1 MRYNFNILFI
11 LGILILSS
19 GQGSAQEVVDEIEFI
34 GNEHISDSQL
44 ETWSGMSKNYP
55 FNPEMIKSANKK
67 IITGYQEAGYLF
79 ARIDSTIFS
88 AEVKVNFMS
97 IRWYINEGSLVRLGK
112 VRMIPDSLN
121 IEDLENLVDFNEG
134 DIYRKEIIE
143 SEIALIGHYY
153 AEKGYPL
160 ATIDI
165 INTSLR
171 SDDDIKYIDLDI
183 KINAGQAI
191 SINQIILRGNQS
203 TQDEVILRELSIKDG
218 QRYNQKKIDDIP
230 KQLNQLGYFSEIAPV
245 KAIGLR
251 DGKTDLL
258 VEVKESNTT
267 SFDGIVGYIPPPQTS
282 PTEEGY
288 FTGLINL
295 NFRNLF
301 GTGRKFE
308 VNWRKPDKY
317 SEEFR
322 LYYEEPWVFNFPM
335 NLGAGLER
343 IVRDTTYIERS
354 YFLNSTLKLSAEFK
368 GFLNFRHNEVVP
380 DSLASRVLRMTR
392 NTTTSGEIGIQ
403 YDTRDYP
410 VNPRTGLRY
419 MASISFGT
427 KENTG
432 PEYLLQEDSL
442 ALREGIKTIRGQ
454 LSFFQ
459 KLWQNQVLA
468 IKFNGSHIEGDK
480 NQLQLSD
487 HFWFGGFGSLRG
499 YRENQF
505 HGTSVSWVNLEYRF
519 IIGRNS
525 RVFLF
530 NDWGFYQY
538 EDALDTQNDILA
550 GYGVGIRFDTPLGVM
565 GVDYGLGKG
574 DTFSTGK
581 IHFGIINTF

>member
-1 MRYNFNILFI
+1 MIYKFKLFLI
-11 LGILILSS
+11 LGFLILSH
-19 GQGSAQEVVDEIEFI
+19 GQGITQEVVGEIEFI
-34 GNEHISDSQL
+34 GNEHISDGQL
-44 ETWSGMSKNYP
+44 ETWSGMRENSP
-55 FNPEMIKSANKK
+55 FSPVMIKSANKK

-88 AEVKVNFMS
+88 DKARANFMS
-97 IRWYINEGSLVRLGK
+97 IRWYVNEGSLVRLGK

-134 DIYRKEIIE
+134 DNYRKDIIE
-143 SEIALIGHYY
+143 SEITRIGQYY

-171 SDDDIKYIDLDI
+171 SDNDIKYIDLDI

-191 SINQIILRGNQS
+191 SINKIILRGNQA
-203 TQDEVILRELSIKDG
+203 THDEVILRELSIKDG

-230 KQLNQLGYFSEIAPV
+230 KQLNHLGYFSEVSPV

-258 VEVKESNTT
+258 VEVKEGNTT
-267 SFDGIVGYIPPPQTS
+267 SFDGIVGYIPPPQAS

-368 GFLNFRHNEVVP
+368 AFLNIRHNEVIP

-403 YDTRDYP
+403 YDTRDFP
-410 VNPRTGLRY
+410 VNPRKGLRY
-419 MASISFGT
+419 MASFSFGT

-432 PEYLLQEDSL
+432 PEYLITEDSL
-442 ALREGIKTIRGQ
+442 AVREGIKTIRGQ

-459 KLWQNQVLA
+459 NLWQNQVLA
-468 IKFNGSHIEGDK
+468 IKFNGSHIEGDN

-538 EDALDTQNDILA
+538 EDALGIQNDILA

-565 GVDYGLGKG
+565 GIDYGLGKG